1 VSALVGAV
9 LAGAVCGLVG
19 VFVVLRSMS
28 FAGHGLTHAVFGGAA
43 IAEATGAA
51 YLLGAGLWGGL
62 AAVAIWAIT
71 RHRAVTADAA
81 IGVVTVASFA
91 IGVLVQSRAG
101 GTEHGL
107 EALLFGEADRVR
119 GGDVVLVAVV
129 AVIVMLTV
137 IILRRPL
144 TFSSFDPDV
153 ARVHGLRV
161 GAIDLVLMLCVAATV
176 VATARIIGT
185 LLATSLLVLPALAAR
200 LSVGSVDRMLVVS
213 VVVGVACSAIGVIV
227 GDWLDVPP
235 GASVTIV
242 ATVAFGV
249 AFGRADVARRS
260 AAANADQHPAGL

>member
-51 YLLGAGLWGGL
+51 YLLGAGLWGGV

-129 AVIVMLTV
+129 AVIVVLTV
-137 IILRRPL
+137 ISLRRPL

-200 LSVGSVDRMLVVS
+200 LSACNIFLTLWTKSSPTSATALRRASKAATICSKFTTRTRLVV
-213 VVVGVACSAIGVIV
+213 
-227 GDWLDVPP
+227 VPKSK
-235 GASVTIV
+235 AQSRSVTQLR
-242 ATVAFGV
+242 T
-249 AFGRADVARRS
+249 S
-260 AAANADQHPAGL
+260 GLCLPPSIRC